1 MSMVQYCFTS
11 RTATSTFTQLLST
24 ESHKNDTL
32 VKLFWYKL
40 VNYVIVCAL
49 CQYVCIEYCI

>member
-40 VNYVIVCAL
+40 VNYVP
-49 CQYVCIEYCI
+49 YVSMCV